1 MWVSE
6 SVIVAHRQKGID
18 MGKKGNLVVG
28 QSGGPTAV
36 INSSLVGVIHEAMQ
50 HDAIGAIYGMV
61 HGVSGVLHEEFIDL
75 RQESAETLE
84 RLRYTPA
91 SALGTVRYKL
101 HSADYDRLL
110 DVLMAYDVRYF
121 LYIGG
126 NDSMDT
132 AHKVHLAAQA
142 KGYEL
147 YALGVPKTVDNDL
160 AYTDH
165 CPGYGSAARFVATAV
180 RDTGYDT
187 EAMGESSPVK
197 FIEVMGRNA
206 GWLTAAAALAR
217 VEPNDPPQLLYVPE
231 CGVSLEQ
238 VVNDVRYWYET
249 IGHCVVAVSEGMRN
263 EQGEEIGSGFGQ
275 VELDAFGHAR
285 KGGVVETLEAI
296 VKAELG
302 VRVRHDKPG
311 YLQRSCAALAS
322 PVDRAEAYLVG
333 QAAVREALAG
343 VSDRMITL
351 ERQPGP
357 TYAVTT
363 GLAPLAEVANA
374 EHLLPREY
382 INAAG
387 NGVTEAFLEYARPLI
402 GEPLA
407 PYARLAKHA
416 VPKRLA
422 E

>member
-1 MWVSE
+1 
-6 SVIVAHRQKGID
+6 

-50 HDAIGAIYGMV
+50 HNEVGDIYGMM
-61 HGVSGVLHEEFIDL
+61 HGVSGVLNEEFIDL
-75 RQESAETLE
+75 RQESSETLE

-91 SALGTVRYKL
+91 SALGTVRYKVR
-101 HSADYDRLL
+101 SSDYDRLL

-121 LYIGG
+121 FYIGG

-132 AHKVHLAAQA
+132 AHKMHLAAEA

-147 YALGVPKTVDNDL
+147 YAFGVPKTVDNDL

-187 EAMGESSPVK
+187 EAMGDSSPVK
-197 FIEVMGRNA
+197 FVEVMGRNA
-206 GWLTAAAALAR
+206 GWLTAAAALAKAA
-217 VEPNDPPQLLYVPE
+217 PDDPPQLLYVPE

-238 VVNDVRYWYET
+238 VVADVRYWYEK
-249 IGHCVVAVSEGMRN
+249 IGYCVVAVSEGMRN
-263 EQGEEIGSGFGQ
+263 EQGEEIGTGFGK

-285 KGGVVETLEAI
+285 KGGVVETLEEV

-311 YLQRSCAALAS
+311 YLQRSCASLAS
-322 PVDRAEAYLVG
+322 SVDRAEAYLVG
-333 QAAVREALAG
+333 QTAVRGALAG
-343 VSDRMITL
+343 VSDRMVTL

-357 TYAVTT
+357 AYAVTT

-374 EHLLPREY
+374 EHTLPREY
-382 INAAG
+382 INEAG

-402 GEPLA
+402 GEPLS
-407 PYARLAKHA
+407 PYARLAKHP

>member
-1 MWVSE
+1 
-6 SVIVAHRQKGID
+6 

-50 HDAIGAIYGMV
+50 HAEIGEVYGMM
-61 HGVSGVLHEEFIDL
+61 HGVSGVLNEEFIDL
-75 RQESAETLE
+75 RQESPETLE

-91 SALGTVRYKL
+91 SALGTVRYKVR
-101 HSADYDRLL
+101 SSDYDRLL

-121 LYIGG
+121 FYIGG

-132 AHKVHLAAQA
+132 AHKMHLAAEA

-147 YALGVPKTVDNDL
+147 YAFGVPKTVDNDL

-187 EAMGESSPVK
+187 EAMGDSSPVK
-197 FIEVMGRNA
+197 FVEVMGRNA
-206 GWLTAAAALAR
+206 GWLTAAAALAKAA
-217 VEPNDPPQLLYVPE
+217 PDDPPQLLYVPE

-238 VVNDVRYWYET
+238 VVADVRYWYEK
-249 IGHCVVAVSEGMRN
+249 IGYCVVAVSEGMRN
-263 EQGEEIGSGFGQ
+263 EQGEEIGTGFGK

-285 KGGVVETLEAI
+285 KGGVVETLEEV

-311 YLQRSCAALAS
+311 YLQRSCASLAS
-322 PVDRAEAYLVG
+322 SVDRAEAYLVG
-333 QAAVREALAG
+333 QTAVRGALAG
-343 VSDRMITL
+343 VSDRMVTL

-357 TYAVTT
+357 EYAVTT

-374 EHLLPREY
+374 EHTLPREY
-382 INAAG
+382 INEAG

-402 GEPLA
+402 GEPLS
-407 PYARLAKHA
+407 PYARLAKHP

>member
-1 MWVSE
+1 
-6 SVIVAHRQKGID
+6 

-50 HDAIGAIYGMV
+50 HAEIGDIYGMM
-61 HGVSGVLHEEFIDL
+61 HGVSGVLNEEFIDL
-75 RQESAETLE
+75 RQESSETLE

-91 SALGTVRYKL
+91 SALGTVRYKVR
-101 HSADYDRLL
+101 SSDYDRLL

-121 LYIGG
+121 FYIGG

-132 AHKVHLAAQA
+132 AHKMHLAAEA

-147 YALGVPKTVDNDL
+147 YAFGVPKTVDNDL

-187 EAMGESSPVK
+187 EAMGDSSPVK
-197 FIEVMGRNA
+197 FVEVMGRNA
-206 GWLTAAAALAR
+206 GWLTAAAALAKAA
-217 VEPNDPPQLLYVPE
+217 PDDPPQLLYVPE

-238 VVNDVRYWYET
+238 VVADVRYWYEK
-249 IGHCVVAVSEGMRN
+249 IGYCVVAVSEGMRN
-263 EQGEEIGSGFGQ
+263 EQGEEIGTGFGK

-285 KGGVVETLEAI
+285 KGGVVETLEEV

-311 YLQRSCAALAS
+311 YLQRSCASLAS
-322 PVDRAEAYLVG
+322 SVDRAEAYLVG
-333 QAAVREALAG
+333 QTAVRGALAG
-343 VSDRMITL
+343 VSDRMVTL

-357 TYAVTT
+357 AYAVTT

-374 EHLLPREY
+374 EHTLPREY
-382 INAAG
+382 INEAG

-402 GEPLA
+402 GEPLS
-407 PYARLAKHA
+407 PYARLAKHP

>member
-1 MWVSE
+1 
-6 SVIVAHRQKGID
+6 

-50 HDAIGAIYGMV
+50 HNEVGDIYGMM
-61 HGVSGVLHEEFIDL
+61 HGVSGVLNEEFIDL
-75 RQESAETLE
+75 RQESPETLE
-84 RLRYTPA
+84 RLRYPPA
-91 SALGTVRYKL
+91 SALGTVRYKVR
-101 HSADYDRLL
+101 SSDYDRLL

-121 LYIGG
+121 FYIGG

-132 AHKVHLAAQA
+132 AHKMHLAAEA

-147 YALGVPKTVDNDL
+147 YAFGVPKTVDNDL

-187 EAMGESSPVK
+187 EAMGDSSPVK
-197 FIEVMGRNA
+197 FVEVMGRNA
-206 GWLTAAAALAR
+206 GWLTAAAALAKAA
-217 VEPNDPPQLLYVPE
+217 PDDPPQLLYVPE

-238 VVNDVRYWYET
+238 VVADVRYWYEK
-249 IGHCVVAVSEGMRN
+249 IGYCVVAVSEGMRN
-263 EQGEEIGSGFGQ
+263 EQGEEIGTGFGK

-285 KGGVVETLEAI
+285 KGGVVETLEEV

-311 YLQRSCAALAS
+311 YLQRSCASLAS
-322 PVDRAEAYLVG
+322 SVDRAEAYLVG
-333 QAAVREALAG
+333 QTAVRGALAG
-343 VSDRMITL
+343 VSDRMVTL

-357 TYAVTT
+357 EYAVTT

-374 EHLLPREY
+374 EHTLPREY
-382 INAAG
+382 INEAG

-402 GEPLA
+402 GEPLS
-407 PYARLAKHA
+407 PYARLAKHP

>member
-1 MWVSE
+1 
-6 SVIVAHRQKGID
+6 

-50 HDAIGAIYGMV
+50 HNEVGDIYGMM
-61 HGVSGVLHEEFIDL
+61 HGVSGVLNEEFIDL
-75 RQESAETLE
+75 RQESSETLE

-91 SALGTVRYKL
+91 SALGTVRYKVR
-101 HSADYDRLL
+101 SSDYDRLL

-121 LYIGG
+121 FYIGG

-132 AHKVHLAAQA
+132 AHKMHLAAEA

-147 YALGVPKTVDNDL
+147 YAFGVPKTVDNDL

-187 EAMGESSPVK
+187 EAMGDSSPVK
-197 FIEVMGRNA
+197 FVEVMGRNA
-206 GWLTAAAALAR
+206 GWLTAAAALAKAA
-217 VEPNDPPQLLYVPE
+217 PDDPPQLLYVPE

-238 VVNDVRYWYET
+238 VVADVRYWYEK
-249 IGHCVVAVSEGMRN
+249 IGYCVVAVSEGMRN
-263 EQGEEIGSGFGQ
+263 EQGEEIGTGFGK

-285 KGGVVETLEAI
+285 KGGVVETLEEV

-311 YLQRSCAALAS
+311 YLQRSCASLAS
-322 PVDRAEAYLVG
+322 SVDRAEAYLVG
-333 QAAVREALAG
+333 QTAVRGALAG
-343 VSDRMITL
+343 VSDRMVTL

-357 TYAVTT
+357 EYAVTT

-374 EHLLPREY
+374 EHTLPREY
-382 INAAG
+382 INEAG
-387 NGVTEAFLEYARPLI
+387 NGVTDGFLDYARPLI
-402 GEPLA
+402 GGPLP
-407 PYARLAKHA
+407 PYARLARHLT
-416 VPKRLA
+416 PKRSRK
-422 E
+422 

>member
-1 MWVSE
+1 
-6 SVIVAHRQKGID
+6 

-50 HDAIGAIYGMV
+50 HAEIGDIYGMM
-61 HGVSGVLHEEFIDL
+61 HGVSGVLNEEFIDL
-75 RQESAETLE
+75 RQESPETLE

-91 SALGTVRYKL
+91 SALGTVRYKVR
-101 HSADYDRLL
+101 SSDYDRLL

-121 LYIGG
+121 FYIGG

-132 AHKVHLAAQA
+132 AHKMHLAAEA

-147 YALGVPKTVDNDL
+147 YAFGVPKTVDNDL

-187 EAMGESSPVK
+187 EAMGDSSPVK
-197 FIEVMGRNA
+197 FVEVMGRNA
-206 GWLTAAAALAR
+206 GWLTAAAALAKAA
-217 VEPNDPPQLLYVPE
+217 PDDPPQLLYVPE

-238 VVNDVRYWYET
+238 VVADVRYWYEK
-249 IGHCVVAVSEGMRN
+249 IGYCVVAVSEGMRN
-263 EQGEEIGSGFGQ
+263 EQGEEIGTGFGK

-285 KGGVVETLEAI
+285 KGGVVETLEEV

-311 YLQRSCAALAS
+311 YLQRSCASLAS
-322 PVDRAEAYLVG
+322 SVDRAEAYLVG
-333 QAAVREALAG
+333 QTAVRGALAG
-343 VSDRMITL
+343 VSDRMVTL

-357 TYAVTT
+357 EYAVTT

-374 EHLLPREY
+374 EHTLPREY
-382 INAAG
+382 INEAG

-402 GEPLA
+402 GEPLS
-407 PYARLAKHA
+407 PYARLAKHP

>member
-1 MWVSE
+1 
-6 SVIVAHRQKGID
+6 

-50 HDAIGAIYGMV
+50 HAEIGDIYGMM
-61 HGVSGVLHEEFIDL
+61 HGVSGVLNEEFIDL
-75 RQESAETLE
+75 RQESSETLE

-91 SALGTVRYKL
+91 SALGTVRYKVR
-101 HSADYDRLL
+101 SSDYDRLL

-121 LYIGG
+121 FYIGG

-132 AHKVHLAAQA
+132 AHKMHLAAEA

-147 YALGVPKTVDNDL
+147 YAFGVPKTVDNDL

-187 EAMGESSPVK
+187 EAMGDSSPVK
-197 FIEVMGRNA
+197 FVEVMGRNA
-206 GWLTAAAALAR
+206 VWLTAAAALAKAA
-217 VEPNDPPQLLYVPE
+217 PDDPPQLLYVPE

-238 VVNDVRYWYET
+238 VVADVRYWYEK
-249 IGHCVVAVSEGMRN
+249 IGYCVVAVSEGMRN
-263 EQGEEIGSGFGQ
+263 EQGEEIGTGFGK

-285 KGGVVETLEAI
+285 KGGVVETLEEV

-311 YLQRSCAALAS
+311 YLQRSCASLAS
-322 PVDRAEAYLVG
+322 SVDRAEAYLVG
-333 QAAVREALAG
+333 QTAVRGALAG
-343 VSDRMITL
+343 VSDRMVTL

-357 TYAVTT
+357 EYAVTT

-374 EHLLPREY
+374 EHTLPREY
-382 INAAG
+382 INEAG

-402 GEPLA
+402 GEPLS
-407 PYARLAKHA
+407 PYARLAKHP